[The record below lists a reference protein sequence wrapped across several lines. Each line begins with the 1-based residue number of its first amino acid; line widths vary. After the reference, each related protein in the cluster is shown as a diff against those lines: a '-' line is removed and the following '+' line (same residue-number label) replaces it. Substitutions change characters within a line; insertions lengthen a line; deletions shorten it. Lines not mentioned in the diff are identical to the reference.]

1 MKKKSID
8 PFHDLAD
15 IALST
20 TSILSSKD
28 KDKTNIMAL
37 DWRTLGNLWGDP
49 MFVVAVAPSRYTFEL
64 LSKHPE
70 FVLNVPSPEIR
81 SAVSIAGG
89 ASGRNID
96 KAKKAG
102 LTIVPGKSV
111 TVGVIEEAWIN
122 YECKIIHTAE
132 SGSCSHRLF
141 FGEIIEAYAD
151 ETLIK

>member
-1 MKKKSID
+1 MKKISID
-8 PFHDLAD
+8 PFHDLANV
-15 IALST
+15 ALST

-37 DWRTLGNLWGDP
+37 DWRTIGNLWGDP
-49 MFVVAVAPSRYTFEL
+49 VCVVAVAPSRYTFEL
-64 LSKHPE
+64 LNKHPE
-70 FVLNVPSPEIR
+70 FVLNVPSPEIK
-81 SAVSIAGG
+81 SAVSVAGG
-89 ASGRNID
+89 ASGRNTD

-102 LTIVPGKSV
+102 LTIIPGKSV
-111 TVGVIEEAWIN
+111 DVGVIEEAWIN

-151 ETLIK
+151 EKLVK